1 MISML
6 HWMREVRNSCA
17 HNERVYGMKRE
28 NAKVKRPFEIWL
40 KGRKSYIS
48 KHDGQRIIDLII
60 YLRYFLP
67 DNEYEMFIG
76 EIENLLNELK
86 NKINRNVFAQVRAE
100 LGLRDMNDLIILKSS
115 QKEIEYN
122 KF

>member
-6 HWMREVRNSCA
+6 HWMRKVRNSCA
-17 HNERVYGMKRE
+17 HNERIYGMKRE
-28 NAKVKRPFEIWL
+28 NARVKRPFEIWL

-48 KHDGQRIIDLII
+48 KHYGQRIIDLII

-86 NKINRNVFAQVRAE
+86 SKINRNVFAQVRAE